1 MPITKTLPSLSA
13 LAVGAAFLISAMT
26 VSSGTANARWWHCW
40 GCGAFAAGAI
50 AGAAIARPY
59 YPPRYYYPRPVVYP
73 APYPACPAYGP
84 LPWYCR

>member
-1 MPITKTLPSLSA
+1 MPFIKSLPSLSA
-13 LAVGAAFLISAMT
+13 LALGAAFLVSAMT
-26 VSSGTANARWWHCW
+26 VATDTADARWRCW

-59 YPPRYYYPRPVVYP
+59 YPPRYYYPRPAYAYP
-73 APYPACPAYGP
+73 AYPACPVYGP